1 MALVFA
7 VCTAAAQGTIAFD
20 TTLPPFGGG
29 QAEVLYLSG
38 NHLFGFFGMNDLW
51 FISVEFPASSTDPVS
66 SFSLFGPLVTLYA
79 PSDGFPSGESI
90 TYSADFTLD
99 ESQVEQLLAGQ
110 AQIKLV
116 QDLFSTDPDF
126 SPQTYQ
132 DTLSPVP
139 EPQTWG
145 LLMLGAILF
154 FVKRKRPS
162 FPKAARVCW
171 NSGNQLVRPPLNS
184 NSEFTDELL

>member
-1 MALVFA
+1 MNKNLPLMALVFA
-7 VCTAAAQGTIAFD
+7 VCSAPGQGTIAFD

-51 FISVEFPASSTDPVS
+51 LISVEFPASSTDPAS
-66 SFSLFGPLVTLYA
+66 SFQLFGPVDSVY
-79 PSDGFPSGESI
+79 PPFDGFPGGESI

-99 ESQVEQLLAGQ
+99 ESQIEQLLARQ

-126 SPQTYQ
+126 VPQTYQ
-132 DTLSPVP
+132 DFLSPVP
-139 EPQTWG
+139 EPPTWG
-145 LLMLGAILF
+145 LLMVGMILF

-171 NSGNQLVRPPLNS
+171 NPGN
-184 NSEFTDELL
+184 

>member
-1 MALVFA
+1 MNKNLSLMALVFA
-7 VCTAAAQGTIAFD
+7 VCSAPAQGTIAFD

-51 FISVEFPASSTDPVS
+51 FISVEFPASSTDPAS
-66 SFSLFGPLVTLYA
+66 SFSLFGPLVTLYG
-79 PSDGFPSGESI
+79 PSDGFPGGVSI

-99 ESQVEQLLAGQ
+99 ENQVEQLLAGQ

-126 SPQTYQ
+126 SPQTFQ
-132 DTLSPVP
+132 DILSPVP
-139 EPQTWG
+139 EPQTWR

-171 NSGNQLVRPPLNS
+171 NSGN
-184 NSEFTDELL
+184 